1 MLIVN
6 KDKKIIMS
14 RKRIIWIIVLII
26 IFIFVTIA
34 GYLYFSDMFSKDK
47 IARETVQ
54 DIQDT
59 EDLSTLRIYYP
70 YENSLQQ
77 EERKIQRRISE
88 IAIAEATIE
97 EFLKGPAAQPSSLIP
112 KDVSLIGVYKGAD
125 MILYVNLSDE
135 FRRNFQGDALTEFL
149 ILKGLYESIIS
160 NVEDIHDLKILIE
173 GKEVET
179 LGGHLYLLYPLKDI
193 VSIDITS
200 QEVENIQQNP
210 QKPE

>member
-1 MLIVN
+1 
-6 KDKKIIMS
+6 MS
-14 RKRIIWIIVLII
+14 RKRIIGIIVLII

-34 GYLYFSDMFSKDK
+34 GYLYFSGIFSKDK

-77 EERKIQRRISE
+77 EERKIQRRIGQ

-97 EFLKGPAAQPSSLIP
+97 EFLKGPAAQASSLIP

-160 NVEDIHDLKILIE
+160 NIEDIHDLKILIE

-179 LGGHLYLLYPLKDI
+179 LGGHLYLLYPLKNI
-193 VSIDITS
+193 VSIDVIS
-200 QEVENIQQNP
+200 QELENIQQNP

>member
-1 MLIVN
+1 
-6 KDKKIIMS
+6 MS
-14 RKRIIWIIVLII
+14 RKRIVGVIILTF

-34 GYLYFSDMFSKDK
+34 GYLYFSDIFSKDK
-47 IARETVQ
+47 VVRETVQ

-77 EERKIQRRISE
+77 EERKIQRRIGH
-88 IAIAEATIE
+88 IPIAEATIE
-97 EFLKGPAAQPSSLIP
+97 EFLKGPAVQQSSLMP

-160 NVEDIHDLKILIE
+160 NVEDIHDVKILIE

-193 VSIDITS
+193 VSIDLTS

>member
-1 MLIVN
+1 
-6 KDKKIIMS
+6 MS

>member
-1 MLIVN
+1 
-6 KDKKIIMS
+6 MS
-14 RKRIIWIIVLII
+14 RKRIIGIIVLII

-34 GYLYFSDMFSKDK
+34 GYLYFSGIFSKDK

-77 EERKIQRRISE
+77 EERKIQRRIGQ

-97 EFLKGPAAQPSSLIP
+97 EFLKGPAAQASSLIP
-112 KDVSLIGVYKGAD
+112 KDASLIGVYKGAD

-160 NVEDIHDLKILIE
+160 NIEDIHDLKILIE

-193 VSIDITS
+193 VSIDVIS
-200 QEVENIQQNP
+200 QELENIQQNP